1 MLQPKQPSTCNCL
14 ACKTQR
20 KKNQTQK
27 IRPTKLT
34 WSSLRRRNR
43 NSFHGR
49 APTHLWTS
57 HWCLQAP
64 TLPSPT
70 TTLDQHPH
78 LRSMLTLRPPPNP
91 MTVRRSNPEV
101 ERHYYCC
108 FQDSQVEGGLTP
120 GLCTKVGNEECKL
133 VDPANPK
140 GSWNPCWAK
149 LGTPGS
155 NLSAG
160 RHWTAQACRIFMAA
174 WYHSFGPAPDVRPY
188 IW

>member
-1 MLQPKQPSTCNCL
+1 MELTPTSQPQLLPRQSSHSPVNLPLVPPSSNTPLSNNNPRS
-14 ACKTQR
+14 T
-20 KKNQTQK
+20 
-27 IRPTKLT
+27 
-34 WSSLRRRNR
+34 
-43 NSFHGR
+43 
-49 APTHLWTS
+49 
-57 HWCLQAP
+57 
-64 TLPSPT
+64 
-70 TTLDQHPH
+70 PH
-78 LRSMLTLRPPPNP
+78 LRSMLTLRPPLNP

-188 IW
+188 I